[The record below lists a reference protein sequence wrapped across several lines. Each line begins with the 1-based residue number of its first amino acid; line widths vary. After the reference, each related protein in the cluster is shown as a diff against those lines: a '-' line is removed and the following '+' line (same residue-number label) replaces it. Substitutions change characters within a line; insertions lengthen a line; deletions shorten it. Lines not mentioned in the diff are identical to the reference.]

1 MKDFKIKGTE
11 LPTIPAGTEF
21 RVVDWYDGNGFTSSD
36 KLEFVSYGSRQY
48 GCEDY
53 ILAETS
59 TYNEGRYYMFKL
71 KDIERLAEKQSLM
84 EQSELTSKKEN
95 MNKVNKSDLG
105 RIHNVACS
113 TWKSKLKTYAQRNP
127 FGDSIELSD
136 SEIDE
141 MFAAA
146 TSSQVPVLVSILGER
161 KEQIDFNRI
170 KTGSKVMITCTG
182 QHCNG
187 ITGIDLDEPVDV
199 VFYNTQHFI
208 NEDEYFHKE
217 GSHSS
222 YTTLH
227 QGSKFVLFSSERGID
242 FITKVIEY

>member
-141 MFAAA
+141 MFAATT
-146 TSSQVPVLVSILGER
+146 TSQIPVLVSILGER
-161 KEQIDFNRI
+161 REKIDWEKI
-170 KTGSKVMITCTG
+170 KTGSKVMIEYTG

-187 ITGIDLDEPVDV
+187 IRDIEIDKPVEV
-199 VFYNTQHFI
+199 VFYKTPHLINSNCDFANAGLHASFI
-208 NEDEYFHKE
+208 TFHQK
-217 GSHSS
+217 G
-222 YTTLH
+222 
-227 QGSKFVLFSSERGID
+227 KFVLFSSDTSVD